1 MGGGAMN
8 LSREDL
14 LREADAS
21 GFRREVLEKVIHLLT
36 LLSGFR
42 SHPFLKDRVALKGG
56 TALNL
61 FIFDL
66 PRLSVD
72 IDLNYIGAADRETM
86 LAERPKVE
94 DAVRAVCSR
103 EGFDI
108 NRIPGEHAGGKWSLR
123 YASALGQGGN
133 LEVDLNFMFRVPLWP
148 VAYLDSRPIG
158 TFDAKNIPVIDTHEL
173 AAGKL
178 AALFARTASRDL
190 FDAHQLL
197 TRTDLNKERLRI
209 AFIVYGAG
217 SRTDWRTLSV
227 DSLQFDETELANRLL
242 PMLRKNDLE
251 DIGHPVEWAAR
262 LIGECKQSLRVVLP
276 LSENEREFLNMILD
290 YGEIAPELLTA
301 DAELAERIRLQTL
314 LEWKAVNVRKYKVKK
329 P

>member
-1 MGGGAMN
+1 MN

>member
-1 MGGGAMN
+1 MN

-314 LEWKAVNVRKYKVKK
+314 LEWKAVNVRKY
-329 P
+329 